1 MGPVTVAITG
11 SFASG
16 KSTFVDML
24 GASGA
29 ETVSADEIVHDLL
42 ATDDETIARI
52 AQRFGEDVLGD
63 RGVDR
68 RALGREVFG
77 DERALQDLE
86 DVLHP
91 LVRRETDR
99 RIQGSVADLFVA
111 EIPLLFEGEHSGA
124 FDYTVA
130 VAVPEERRRAW
141 AAERGVDEAALRAI
155 EKRQL
160 GQEEKARR
168 ADVVVQNDG
177 DQDNLRRQVD
187 KLLARISRERS
198 LGGRERQQEA
208 SVRQVTGQ
216 APAPGRGVGGA
227 GRLARCAA
235 LYPEGPRDRTADDLS
250 A

>member
-52 AQRFGEDVLGD
+52 AQRFGEDVLGE

-177 DQDNLRRQVD
+177 DLDKLRRQAD

-198 LGGRERQQEA
+198 LGGRVQQQEA
-208 SVRQVTGQ
+208 
-216 APAPGRGVGGA
+216 
-227 GRLARCAA
+227 
-235 LYPEGPRDRTADDLS
+235 
-250 A
+250 